1 MQEVKKQEG
10 ISNYP
15 VEKAISNEEKL
26 IYRPKQAILSDDF
39 EIIYDS
45 EFTTEELEQIAY
57 TTEISDI
64 RAKAKELIGD
74 REYTNNK
81 YGIEV

>member
-1 MQEVKKQEG
+1 MLFG
-10 ISNYP
+10 S
-15 VEKAISNEEKL
+15 
-26 IYRPKQAILSDDF
+26 DF

-57 TTEISDI
+57 TTEIADI
-64 RAKAKELIGD
+64 RAKAKELIGE
-74 REYTNNK
+74 REYYNK